1 MFVKEIKRGQ
11 ACIKSSIFWSPIQGF
26 PATELWLINTRKLT
40 KHQEKITHLY
50 HSFPCV
56 ARISNT
62 MCTEERVRSDSDR
75 SDWWADFSHTIR
87 RLDDKQWVYQTQT
100 LNYCTSPAFYHQ
112 AENGSFFFPAAYFE
126 SFTFTAKKAWGLH
139 RAVCRLMDHTGTGYW
154 Y

>member
-112 AENGSFFFPAAYFE
+112 AENGSFFFSSSLLWIFYFY
-126 SFTFTAKKAWGLH
+126 
-139 RAVCRLMDHTGTGYW
+139 C
-154 Y
+154 